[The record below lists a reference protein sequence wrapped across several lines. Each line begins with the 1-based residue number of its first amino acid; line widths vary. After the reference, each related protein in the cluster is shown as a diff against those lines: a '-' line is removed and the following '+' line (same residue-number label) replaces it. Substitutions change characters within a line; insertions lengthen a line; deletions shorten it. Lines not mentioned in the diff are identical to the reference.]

1 MERPATMSFARREGN
16 LTLDG
21 DDDSVVFIERVDSP
35 WMSEELFHTLW
46 QSATEHVSSSCS
58 FTKQRKRTSVKQQ
71 PPSVLESGQT
81 RAREPSSVLDE
92 HEQAAIAALVQ
103 QQDDQQGFKQQL
115 LETLGN
121 DIVVFPQPE
130 KMRTNSRPS
139 YKPDNK
145 VFVVYAYANIT
156 DNYGLNTVLLVRLE
170 RLHGSDQIA
179 ITVKNTDP
187 VQRSR
192 MASFMI
198 LLQQRLQPAA
208 PPKRPQAHGV
218 DTSALFIEDSDDA
231 SDRELRISSNG
242 TMTSES
248 EDADTPPQYLM
259 PPPAPGHVA
268 PSAALKRVPSAG
280 RTRSHTLRYR
290 SEQRISFEGYLNKK
304 GDVLPNWRVTY
315 CILEGDTLAYYES
328 REDFISNTKLI
339 GRIQIQSIE
348 DDDIGKPN
356 GFRIVTIGHRISHL
370 SSRTAFEKDQ
380 WMRAMTVRTHHL
392 APSLHALTTAHMN
405 LIMVIGGN

>member
-21 DDDSVVFIERVDSP
+21 EDDSVVFIESVTSP

-58 FTKQRKRTSVKQQ
+58 FTKQRKRVSVKPQ
-71 PPSVLESGQT
+71 PFLESGQS

-103 QQDDQQGFKQQL
+103 QQDDQHGFKQQL
-115 LETLGN
+115 LETIGN

-130 KMRTNSRPS
+130 KMRTTSRS
-139 YKPDNK
+139 SVKPDDK
-145 VFVVYAYANIT
+145 VFVIYAYANIT

-170 RLHGSDQIA
+170 RLHGSEQIA

-192 MASFMI
+192 MAAFMI

-218 DTSALFIEDSDDA
+218 DTGALFIEDSDDA

-248 EDADTPPQYLM
+248 EDAETPPQYSM
-259 PPPAPGHVA
+259 PSPAPDKVPPP
-268 PSAALKRVPSAG
+268 STALKRVPSGG

-315 CILEGDTLAYYES
+315 CVLEGDTLAYYES

-380 WMRAMTVRTHHL
+380 WMRAMTVNISPDSVSAHTHVTDL
-392 APSLHALTTAHMN
+392 ELWLW
-405 LIMVIGGN
+405 